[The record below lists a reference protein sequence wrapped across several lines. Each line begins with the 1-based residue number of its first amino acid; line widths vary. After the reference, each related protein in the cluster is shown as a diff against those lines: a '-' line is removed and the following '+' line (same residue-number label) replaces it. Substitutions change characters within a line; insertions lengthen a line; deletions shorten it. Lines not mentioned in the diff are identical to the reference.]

1 MPCMVCYPS
10 LKASKVRNPLNGL
23 TYPPSSCVSIF
34 ASKCVY
40 VFPSSSFNFTYILHR
55 NFCHV
60 HLLELSARPVHFMFC
75 FVLFCFVLF
84 CFVLFCCLCVIIVI
98 GRFVL
103 VLLIVVFISILRC
116 ANRIDGSTCPCWLC
130 GEKLVDGVSN
140 PTANLP
146 KLRPSFRKGSLWY
159 VGWYCTAVIIVYD
172 KRHPFYCV
180 GE

>member
-1 MPCMVCYPS
+1 MVCYPS

-84 CFVLFCCLCVIIVI
+84 CFVLFC
-98 GRFVL
+98 FVL
-103 VLLIVVFISILRC
+103 FCFVLLFVCDNCYWSFCFGVVDCRFHFDFKVCQS
-116 ANRIDGSTCPCWLC
+116 
-130 GEKLVDGVSN
+130 
-140 PTANLP
+140 
-146 KLRPSFRKGSLWY
+146 
-159 VGWYCTAVIIVYD
+159 
-172 KRHPFYCV
+172 H
-180 GE
+180 